1 LNTIEKQAEENS
13 TRSGFYQKKLQEG
26 NQDEEEDQDQEEE
39 TKDSM
44 VEDLNTSDPPDANYH
59 SEEDPEQE
67 EMKEHYELNP
77 QDTGKPFHHLFYR
90 TNHTQN
96 YGWRLLEGMH

>member
-1 LNTIEKQAEENS
+1 LISIEKQAEENS
-13 TRSGFYQKKLQEG
+13 TRSGFYQKKLQED
-26 NQDEEEDQDQEEE
+26 NEDNKDEEEEE

-44 VEDLNTSDPPDANYH
+44 VEDLNTSNPPDANYA

-77 QDTGKPFHHLFYR
+77 QDTGKLFHRLFYR

-96 YGWRLLEGMH
+96 YGWRLLKSVH